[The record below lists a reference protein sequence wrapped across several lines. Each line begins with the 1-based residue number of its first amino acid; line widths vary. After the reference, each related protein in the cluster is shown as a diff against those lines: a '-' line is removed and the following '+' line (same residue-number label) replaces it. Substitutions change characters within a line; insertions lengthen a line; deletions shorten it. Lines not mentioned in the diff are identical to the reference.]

1 MPLAREDPP
10 SFALTFTGGTRSF
23 HSLPVGGNPGRW
35 QAGRRVLGEQL
46 AQQRR
51 DAGRADRWWINI
63 DGLEPPA
70 LAIGIGR
77 LIQWSQRAQHGAAAG
92 VDEIDTAEV
101 PARIAQLGPL
111 QVPVGRRVSA
121 PIEF

>member
-1 MPLAREDPP
+1 KPP
-10 SFALTFTGGTRSF
+10 RGAAPGKPGSTSGRTGPADAGSCAL
-23 HSLPVGGNPGRW
+23 LPVGGNPGRW

-51 DAGRADRWWINI
+51 DAGRAAGWWINMA
-63 DGLEPPA
+63 GLEPPA

-92 VDEIDTAEV
+92 VDE
-101 PARIAQLGPL
+101 
-111 QVPVGRRVSA
+111 
-121 PIEF
+121 